1 MFRNKKNEEQ
11 SDIKY
16 PVSYSAGYL
25 TERYKDLE
33 SEELQTSQN
42 IKNISDSFGVVM
54 SEMSILTENIEAFK
68 STFSEISSAV
78 NELQYVKNGINESVD
93 QAEEQVEVLKDS
105 SEDVRDSFKDM
116 GETFIKLK
124 DAVKDIH
131 KRTEGIVSI
140 ANQTNLLSMNAAVE
154 AAHAGEQGKGF
165 AVVANDVK
173 MLSEKIK
180 SLVDNVNDS
189 IENVTEGMDM
199 LNESINKSSEAIKN
213 SIEQVEK
220 TYSIFDN
227 IKDEAAKTGQTQE
240 SINNAVHNSEKS
252 VAMIGDFV
260 VMSRKNYDNVLK
272 FIDGIDEH
280 ETNKGFIF
288 EDIDNVLKQL
298 PKLMDK

>member
-1 MFRNKKNEEQ
+1 M
-11 SDIKY
+11 
-16 PVSYSAGYL
+16 
-25 TERYKDLE
+25 
-33 SEELQTSQN
+33 
-42 IKNISDSFGVVM
+42 
-54 SEMSILTENIEAFK
+54 
-68 STFSEISSAV
+68 
-78 NELQYVKNGINESVD
+78 
-93 QAEEQVEVLKDS
+93 
-105 SEDVRDSFKDM
+105 
-116 GETFIKLK
+116 
-124 DAVKDIH
+124 
-131 KRTEGIVSI
+131 
-140 ANQTNLLSMNAAVE
+140 
-154 AAHAGEQGKGF
+154 
-165 AVVANDVK
+165 
-173 MLSEKIK
+173 
-180 SLVDNVNDS
+180 
-189 IENVTEGMDM
+189 TEGMDM